1 MCANPIIILIPSA
14 AQIQIGFYALRW
26 FSAKWCLCPHGASVT
41 TTRLQDR
48 RVQGLGTC
56 KCNCGTTYQLD
67 IQVLGVCKLY
77 NLPSAEP
84 TQSCPDKP
92 ESDGFWQYTGRG
104 GPGRNCMYFD
114 RIIQILQNFKT
125 LTFYVNLI
133 VYSVSSVLHRS
144 QWCILTVA
152 SVTHSLTSVSL
163 MSLML
168 WDPAPS
174 CAFPQTPQ
182 VLWVNGTLD
191 GEDRTSGLSY
201 SF

>member
-26 FSAKWCLCPHGASVT
+26 CSAKWCLCPHGASVT

-104 GPGRNCMYFD
+104 A
-114 RIIQILQNFKT
+114 LAE
-125 LTFYVNLI
+125 I
-133 VYSVSSVLHRS
+133 V
-144 QWCILTVA
+144 CILTVLYK
-152 SVTHSLTSVSL
+152 SSKILRLWPFMSISLYTVSAQYYT
-163 MSLML
+163 
-168 WDPAPS
+168 DHND
-174 CAFPQTPQ
+174 AFWQ
-182 VLWVNGTLD
+182 
-191 GEDRTSGLSY
+191 
-201 SF
+201 